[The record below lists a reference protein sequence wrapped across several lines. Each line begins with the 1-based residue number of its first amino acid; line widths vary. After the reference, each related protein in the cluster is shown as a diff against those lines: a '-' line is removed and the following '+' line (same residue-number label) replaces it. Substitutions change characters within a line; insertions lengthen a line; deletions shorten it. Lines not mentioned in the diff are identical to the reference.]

1 MDRVVFKEIPIPM
14 EIPIFKTIEK
24 EVVKEVPVERV
35 VKQEVP
41 VHVDRIVE
49 RYNDVEVQKVVTQ
62 ERVVEVPTQHVV
74 IKEVPVYVDKII
86 YQDVVVEVEK
96 VVVKEVPI
104 TVGCASLCHC
114 TRPDSLVPKPDTFSL
129 NNKDVDDSERAPV
142 PDAGRDCERAK

>member
-1 MDRVVFKEIPIPM
+1 MDRVVYKEVPIPM

-49 RYNDVEVQKVVTQ
+49 RYNDIEVQKVVTQ

-74 IKEVPVYVDKII
+74 IMGSLMMVTKTPLWRRWRM
-86 YQDVVVEVEK
+86 
-96 VVVKEVPI
+96 
-104 TVGCASLCHC
+104 TVS
-114 TRPDSLVPKPDTFSL
+114 SK
-129 NNKDVDDSERAPV
+129 
-142 PDAGRDCERAK
+142 